1 MGLFDKMFGRGASD
15 DEKAQKRFQE
25 LSNKYQSVLN
35 MADQQQ
41 VQFQNL
47 HIEDNKLFLRAVAP
61 SQDVANKL
69 WDQIKLTNP
78 NLDDISADIS
88 VRENLASS
96 AVTSASPTS
105 APTTTASSSQ
115 AGQTYEVK
123 PGDTL
128 SKISR
133 QHYGD
138 ANEYM
143 RIFYAN
149 RDQISDPNKIRAG
162 QKLVIP
168 ADTDD

>member
-25 LSNKYQSVLN
+25 LSGKYQSVLN
-35 MADQQQ
+35 LADQQQ

-47 HIEDNKLFLRAVAP
+47 HVEDNKLYIRAVAP
-61 SQDVANKL
+61 SQDIANRL

-88 VRENLASS
+88 VRENMASS
-96 AVTSASPTS
+96 AVTSASPT
-105 APTTTASSSQ
+105 ATPTAASPAQ
-115 AGQTYEVK
+115 
-123 PGDTL
+123 GDTL

-149 RDQISDPNKIRAG
+149 RDQITDPNKIRVG